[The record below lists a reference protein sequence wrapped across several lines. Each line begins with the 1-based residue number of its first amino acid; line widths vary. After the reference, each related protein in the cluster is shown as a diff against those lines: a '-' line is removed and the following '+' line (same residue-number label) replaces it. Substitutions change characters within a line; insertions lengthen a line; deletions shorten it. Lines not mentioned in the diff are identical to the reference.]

1 MKDQLLRDIEI
12 RLATNC
18 PDMDR
23 DRILTQVIASLQN
36 YDVTERVTDLT
47 VRHEDI
53 NDRILKRYVACIKI
67 DGKADKTVKQ
77 YVRTCRKLSDL
88 VGKPY
93 TEMSAYDL
101 RYYLADLKAKGNQNS
116 SIENQR
122 SYVSAFFQWMF
133 TEEMIPR
140 NPCAKISPI
149 KCEEKVRLPFSAVQM
164 DALRSACN
172 SEKERA
178 LIELLVSSGVRCEEL
193 TNLSIEDI
201 NIRERMVIVQNGKG
215 GKGRKTFMSDVAAD
229 HIEKYLNERND
240 EHIVLF
246 ASKQGR
252 KYTVGGIRNLIRK
265 IGTRAG
271 VDNTHPH
278 RFRRTFATNL
288 YKRGM
293 DLHEIQRL
301 MGHSDVKTTLEYIY
315 TDDDQIKAAYH
326 KYAS

>member
-1 MKDQLLRDIEI
+1 
-12 RLATNC
+12 
-18 PDMDR
+18 
-23 DRILTQVIASLQN
+23 
-36 YDVTERVTDLT
+36 
-47 VRHEDI
+47 
-53 NDRILKRYVACIKI
+53 
-67 DGKADKTVKQ
+67 
-77 YVRTCRKLSDL
+77 
-88 VGKPY
+88 
-93 TEMSAYDL
+93 
-101 RYYLADLKAKGNQNS
+101 
-116 SIENQR
+116 
-122 SYVSAFFQWMF
+122 
-133 TEEMIPR
+133 MIPR

-149 KCEEKVRLPFSAVQM
+149 KCEEKVRLPFSAIQM

-201 NIRERMVIVQNGKG
+201 NIRERMVIVRNGKG

-252 KYTVGGIRNLIRK
+252 KYTVGGIQNLIRK